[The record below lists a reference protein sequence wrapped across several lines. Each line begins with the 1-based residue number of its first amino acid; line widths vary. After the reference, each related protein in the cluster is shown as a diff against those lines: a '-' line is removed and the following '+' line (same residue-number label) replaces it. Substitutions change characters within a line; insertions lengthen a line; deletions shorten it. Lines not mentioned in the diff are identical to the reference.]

1 MLDDRNVCFEM
12 FFCNFLHVTGMN
24 LCDPLMETIK
34 FIQLDLLATVN
45 LIVTIPDIA
54 TNGQSSD
61 ANC

>member
-12 FFCNFLHVTGMN
+12 FFCNLLKGMSS
-24 LCDPLMETIK
+24 CDPLMETIK
-34 FIQLDLLATVN
+34 FIQLNLLATVN

-61 ANC
+61 TNC